1 MPSQFVCL
9 IINGLNVNIL
19 SGDISSPDFSNP
31 ILRVAG
37 QASYIQTVKT
47 YSLLVNDNT
56 RDLQMLTNK
65 LDFLFLIITLC
76 SVAMAVVWAANS
88 CLIKTEVCSDEILQN
103 KTTRKLR
110 KRKVQLDDCHSIS
123 ASTTLESSPRQ
134 SAEAEISQQVKME
147 ALRQLIRSIDTEI
160 RDLKVYSKFAEAQ
173 RYSIKESC
181 DKKIEKLEKDFERN
195 QICVDST
202 EANI

>member
-1 MPSQFVCL
+1 
-9 IINGLNVNIL
+9 
-19 SGDISSPDFSNP
+19 
-31 ILRVAG
+31 
-37 QASYIQTVKT
+37 
-47 YSLLVNDNT
+47 
-56 RDLQMLTNK
+56 MLTK

-76 SVAMAVVWAANS
+76 SVAMAVVWAASS

-110 KRKVQLDDCHSIS
+110 KRKVQLDDCHSTS

-134 SAEAEISQQVKME
+134 SEAEISQQVKME